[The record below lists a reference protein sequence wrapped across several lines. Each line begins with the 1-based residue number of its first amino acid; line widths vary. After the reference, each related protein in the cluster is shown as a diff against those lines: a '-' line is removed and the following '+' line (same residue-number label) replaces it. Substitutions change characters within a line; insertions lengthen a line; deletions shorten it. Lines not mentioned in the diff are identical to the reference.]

1 MGSAPTPLPMGE
13 TYTALQQ
20 KTVEGQENSIL
31 DSASYSFDEVCKN
44 WILTNHVYSANT
56 IVMDATLF
64 ASLPEDIQVAM
75 EEAATYAGQ
84 QVSEDVL
91 EREEAK
97 KEELTGKGVTFIEVD
112 NAAFSEH
119 FTGYVETNF
128 PDLADWVGK
137 IKEIDT

>member
-1 MGSAPTPLPMGE
+1 
-13 TYTALQQ
+13 
-20 KTVEGQENSIL
+20 
-31 DSASYSFDEVCKN
+31 
-44 WILTNHVYSANT
+44 
-56 IVMDATLF
+56 MDATLF